1 MSTFSIDGIAIK
13 GISCCVPEKIE
24 YNTDLSI
31 MNKDESEKYIQA
43 TGVKQRRI
51 TSDNLCTS
59 DLCLEAAKN
68 LIKGLK
74 WENEE
79 IEILIF
85 ISQTP
90 DYILPS
96 TATILQH
103 KLNLPKSC
111 LAFDLTLGCSG
122 YVYGLSVISSLM
134 KASKIKK
141 GLLLAGDTI
150 SKIVSKKDKSTY
162 PLFGDAGSATGI
174 ELLENS
180 STLFF
185 DLGSDG
191 EGYQAIIV
199 PDGGSR
205 NKFQYRSL
213 ESKMLEDG
221 IERNNCNLKM
231 EGMDVFSFGITQV
244 PKNINNLLRFFNIEK
259 DKINYFIF
267 HQANMMMNQM
277 IVKKLKLPA
286 EKVPFSLNNFG
297 NTSSASIPLT
307 IVSELNVDLLDQ
319 KKDILLSGFGVGL
332 SWGSVFI
339 KNCRIGFLG
348 LTEIN

>member
-1 MSTFSIDGIAIK
+1 MSTFSIKGLAIK
-13 GISCCVPEKIE
+13 GISCCVPKKIE
-24 YNTDLSI
+24 YNTDLSV
-31 MNKDESEKYIQA
+31 MNKDDIEKYIKA
-43 TGVKQRRI
+43 TGVEQRRI
-51 TSDNLCTS
+51 ISDNLCTS

-85 ISQTP
+85 ISQTS
-90 DYILPS
+90 DYILPN

-122 YVYGLSVISSLM
+122 YVYGLSIISSLM
-134 KASKIKK
+134 KASNIKR

-150 SKIVSKKDKSTY
+150 SKIVSKNDKSTY

-174 ELLENS
+174 ELLYNS

-191 EGYQAIIV
+191 EGYQTIIV

-205 NKFQYRSL
+205 NKYHYKSL
-213 ESKMLEDG
+213 ESKKLDAG
-221 IERNNCNLKM
+221 IERNNCNLKID
-231 EGMDVFSFGITQV
+231 GMDVFSFAITQV
-244 PKNINNLLRFFNIEK
+244 PKNINNLLNVYNIEK
-259 DKINYFIF
+259 DKIDFFIF
-267 HQANMMMNQM
+267 HQANLMMNKM
-277 IVKKLKLPA
+277 IIKKLQLST
-286 EKVPFSLNNFG
+286 EKVPFSLNKFG

-307 IVSELNVDLLDQ
+307 IVSELYVDLLNK

-332 SWGSVFI
+332 SWGSVFV
-339 KNCRIGFLG
+339 KNCKIDFLG
-348 LTEIN
+348 LSEIN